1 MLTIRF
7 FLSRVLFCLFMLIG
21 CAPVAFSQDQVS
33 LEQAR
38 AEHEAGRIVLI
49 DIREPKE
56 HAQGVVAGALLLPMS
71 QLPQRLSEIPLDPA
85 KPVYL
90 VCNTQ
95 NRSQKTLKALRE
107 SGGYQHAR
115 FVDGGMSEW
124 NKRGWPTV
132 KIAP

>member
-21 CAPVAFSQDQVS
+21 CAPVAFSQD
-33 LEQAR
+33 
-38 AEHEAGRIVLI
+38 
-49 DIREPKE
+49 
-56 HAQGVVAGALLLPMS
+56 
-71 QLPQRLSEIPLDPA
+71 
-85 KPVYL
+85 
-90 VCNTQ
+90 
-95 NRSQKTLKALRE
+95 QKTLKALRE